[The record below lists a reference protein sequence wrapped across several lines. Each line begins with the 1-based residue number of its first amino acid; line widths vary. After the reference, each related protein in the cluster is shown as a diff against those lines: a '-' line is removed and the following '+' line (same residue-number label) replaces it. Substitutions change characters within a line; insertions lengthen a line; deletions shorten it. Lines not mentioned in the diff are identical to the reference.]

1 MVTNRVKLTLQE
13 AKEARRLRWEK
24 RKAKRE
30 EKEGLV
36 EIRPEREHILVGKE
50 HFPKIHVLSEWRT
63 LERVLNGCSLS
74 RYGDGEIKHMDGKK
88 NVSQEQADSLSRA
101 LSDVF
106 DSRLR
111 GHMVGIPNVFNGR
124 SFDGLAEKYI
134 ESMKRRFAKRSDP
147 KRTYGSAYI
156 SRADLCGYLDHA
168 SYWSVI
174 SELWNGKDVV
184 LVRGNPKR
192 ANPAG
197 MMERAR
203 DFVEIKIPS
212 RDAWGCYPEIL
223 KECLRMGSFC
233 RFLLAAGPT
242 ASVLAYDLALR
253 GRHAIDI
260 GHLGMFYGRWVGAMR
275 FQTPKDVF
283 NDGK

>member
-1 MVTNRVKLTLQE
+1 MVAAKVKFTLQE

-30 EKEGLV
+30 QANTESSQVRETPCAFVGRAKPPT
-36 EIRPEREHILVGKE
+36 IR
-50 HFPKIHVLSEWRT
+50 VLSEWKT
-63 LERVLNGCSLS
+63 LEMVMNGCSLS

-106 DSRLR
+106 DSELK

-134 ESMKRRFAKRSDP
+134 ESMRRRFGKRSDP
-147 KRTYGSAYI
+147 KRVYGSAYI
-156 SRADLCGYLDHA
+156 SRADLCGYLDWA
-168 SYWSVI
+168 PYWSAI

-184 LVRGNPKR
+184 LVRGNGKR

-203 DFVEIKIPS
+203 DFVEIEIPS
-212 RDAWGCYPEIL
+212 KNAWECYPEIL
-223 KECLRMGSFC
+223 KECMRMGSFC

-242 ASVLAYDLALR
+242 ATVLAYDLALR
-253 GRHAIDI
+253 GRHAVDI
-260 GHLGMFYGRWVGAMR
+260 GHLGMFYGRWVGSM
-275 FQTPKDVF
+275 FFSTPKDIF
-283 NDGK
+283 NDRE